1 MIWNKVIKLLGN
13 PKLILVAMLGGAFTG
28 IYLKDWVE
36 YIAPVGKLYMSLLTM
51 VITPLLVVSIS
62 SSIASLLK
70 NKSLNGSIKKI
81 VTLFPLIMLTAAGI
95 GFLLGVIG
103 QAGSNLSVEAQD
115 SLGKLIASAPSVVS
129 DVSQDTGLWSLLELM
144 VPGNIFS
151 ALTRGNNLAVLFF
164 SILLGVGLGFVESKE
179 SKHTVEL
186 FNVLYQAMAK
196 VIQGIMYGLPIGLFC
211 LFAEHI
217 SHVGPG
223 IIFALGKFVGL
234 LSFGC
239 LLIVLIS
246 WFVTKKKLNLSWK
259 ELYSFLKDP
268 SIVSFSTSSSLAS
281 IPAMLKSFEEKTK
294 LSKDGVHLFVP
305 LSICLNA
312 VGSSF
317 IVSLTAIFMMEIYG
331 IGLSLSSAVVV
342 LVGSIL
348 TSIAMSG
355 APGIGALAML
365 GIVMK
370 PLGIPLEPTI
380 VLMLAVMPIVEG
392 LITLSNVTA
401 NVASITYL
409 AQEED
414 LEASNFVE
422 MEIVVADS
430 VQSVVYTG

>member
-1 MIWNKVIKLLGN
+1 M
-13 PKLILVAMLGGAFTG
+13 
-28 IYLKDWVE
+28 
-36 YIAPVGKLYMSLLTM
+36 
-51 VITPLLVVSIS
+51 
-62 SSIASLLK
+62 
-70 NKSLNGSIKKI
+70 
-81 VTLFPLIMLTAAGI
+81 
-95 GFLLGVIG
+95 
-103 QAGSNLSVEAQD
+103 
-115 SLGKLIASAPSVVS
+115 
-129 DVSQDTGLWSLLELM
+129 
-144 VPGNIFS
+144 
-151 ALTRGNNLAVLFF
+151 
-164 SILLGVGLGFVESKE
+164 
-179 SKHTVEL
+179 
-186 FNVLYQAMAK
+186 
-196 VIQGIMYGLPIGLFC
+196 
-211 LFAEHI
+211 
-217 SHVGPG
+217 
-223 IIFALGKFVGL
+223 
-234 LSFGC
+234 
-239 LLIVLIS
+239 
-246 WFVTKKKLNLSWK
+246 
-259 ELYSFLKDP
+259 
-268 SIVSFSTSSSLAS
+268 
-281 IPAMLKSFEEKTK
+281 
-294 LSKDGVHLFVP
+294 FVP

-331 IGLSLSSAVVV
+331 IGLSLSSTVVV